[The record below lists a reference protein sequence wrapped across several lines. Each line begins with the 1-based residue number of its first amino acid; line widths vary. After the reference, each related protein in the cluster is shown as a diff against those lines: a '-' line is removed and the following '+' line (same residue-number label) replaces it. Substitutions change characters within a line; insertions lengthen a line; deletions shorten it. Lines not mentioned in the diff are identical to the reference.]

1 MFIEK
6 KILFVQPS
14 IPLYRISFFKSLASA
29 FGNFFM
35 VIHSEGDLGEL
46 TPSLKYS
53 WSKCLGKVIK
63 IGFGLVWQ
71 KNLINF
77 TVKKDYIIV
86 VSGNPRYLSTILFVL
101 KAKLVGAKI
110 IWWGHYR
117 SSTSKNWRIKL
128 RLGLMKFANGIIF
141 YTEDEVKKY
150 LTSKQRK
157 ETRPILGLNNGIDIL
172 PIRRLRKKYD
182 SNSRSYE
189 ILFLGRVTEKA
200 SFHILLKALQHPKI
214 KNISLNVIGNN
225 NFDPYLKLDKY
236 KFTNGVKINYYGKLT
251 DEKQISNIANRC
263 RFFVYPGSIGL
274 SLIHS
279 MAYGL
284 PSLVH
289 SDPLRHMPEISA
301 FKEGVTGLTF
311 NQDDPE
317 DLAFKLY
324 SMISSTS
331 QLDCMSKEC
340 INIVE
345 NDFNTTKMTEK
356 FTKFVRDFI

>member
-1 MFIEK
+1 LFIEK

-14 IPLYRISFFKSLASA
+14 IPLYRISFFKSLASE

-157 ETRPILGLNNGIDIL
+157 EFRPIIGLNNGIDIL

-182 SNSRSYE
+182 SNSRCRE

-200 SFHILLKALQHPKI
+200 SFHILLNALQHLKI
-214 KNISLNVIGNN
+214 KDITLNVIGNN
-225 NFDPYLKLDKY
+225 IFDPYLKLDNY
-236 KFTNGVKINYYGKLT
+236 NFNNGVKINYYGKLT
-251 DEKQISNIANRC
+251 DEKKISNIANRC
-263 RFFVYPGSIGL
+263 RVFVYPGSIGL

-284 PSLVH
+284 PSLIH
-289 SDPLRHMPEISA
+289 SDPLKHMPEIAA

-311 NQDDPE
+311 NRNNSE
-317 DLAFKLY
+317 DLAMKLC
-324 SMISSTS
+324 SMMSNTI
-331 QLDCMSKEC
+331 QLDFMSKEC
-340 INIVE
+340 LNIVE
-345 NDFNTTKMTEK
+345 NDFNTKTMSEK
-356 FTKFVRDFI
+356 FSNFVREFT

>member
-1 MFIEK
+1 LFIEK

-14 IPLYRISFFKSLASA
+14 IPLYRISFFKSLASE

-157 ETRPILGLNNGIDIL
+157 EFRPIIGLNNGIDIL

-182 SNSRSYE
+182 SNSRCRE

-200 SFHILLKALQHPKI
+200 SFHILLNALQHLKI
-214 KNISLNVIGNN
+214 KDITLNVIGNN
-225 NFDPYLKLDKY
+225 IFDPYLKLDNY
-236 KFTNGVKINYYGKLT
+236 NFNNGVKINYYGKLT
-251 DEKQISNIANRC
+251 DEKKISNIANRC
-263 RFFVYPGSIGL
+263 RVFVYPGSIGL

-284 PSLVH
+284 PSLIH
-289 SDPLRHMPEISA
+289 SDPLKHMPEIAA

-311 NQDDPE
+311 NRNNPE
-317 DLAFKLY
+317 DLAMKLC
-324 SMISSTS
+324 SMMSNTS
-331 QLDCMSKEC
+331 QLDFMSKEC
-340 INIVE
+340 LNIVE
-345 NDFNTTKMTEK
+345 NDFNTKTMSEK
-356 FTKFVRDFI
+356 FSNFVREFT

>member
-14 IPLYRISFFKSLASA
+14 IPLYRISFFKSLASR
-29 FGNFFM
+29 FGKLFT

-46 TPSLKYS
+46 TPSLKYK
-53 WSKCLGKVIK
+53 WSECIGKEIK
-63 IGFGLVWQ
+63 IGFSFVWQ

-101 KAKLVGAKI
+101 KAKLFGAKI
-110 IWWGHYR
+110 LWWGHYR

-128 RLGLMKFANGIIF
+128 RLGLMKLSDGIIF
-141 YTEDEVKKY
+141 YTEDEVERY
-150 LTSKQRK
+150 LISKERK
-157 ETRPILGLNNGIDIL
+157 EFRPIIGLNNGIDVL
-172 PIRRLRKKYD
+172 PIKRLRKKYD
-182 SNSRSYE
+182 SNSRCRE

-200 SFHILLKALQHPKI
+200 SFHVLLSALQHPKI
-214 KNISLNVIGNN
+214 KDITLNVIGNN
-225 NFDPYLKLDKY
+225 IFDHYLKLDNY
-236 KFTNGVKINYYGKLT
+236 NFNNSVKINYYGKLT

-263 RFFVYPGSIGL
+263 RVFVYPGSIGL

-284 PSLVH
+284 PSLIH
-289 SDPLRHMPEISA
+289 SDPLKHMPEIAA

-311 NQDDPE
+311 NRNNPE
-317 DLAFKLY
+317 DLAMKLC
-324 SMISSTS
+324 SMMSNTS
-331 QLDCMSKEC
+331 QLDFMSKEC
-340 INIVE
+340 LNIVE
-345 NDFNTTKMTEK
+345 NDFNTKTMSEK
-356 FTKFVRDFI
+356 FSNFIREFK

>member
-14 IPLYRISFFKSLASA
+14 IPLYRISFFKSLASG
-29 FGNFFM
+29 FGKFFT

-46 TPSLKYS
+46 TPSLKYP
-53 WSKCLGKVIK
+53 WSNCIGKVIK
-63 IGFGLVWQ
+63 IGFGFLWQ
-71 KNLINF
+71 NNLINYKI
-77 TVKKDYIIV
+77 KKDYIIV
-86 VSGNPRYLSTILFVL
+86 VSGNPRYLSTILFIL
-101 KAKLVGAKI
+101 KAKLFGAKI
-110 IWWGHYR
+110 LWWGHYR
-117 SSTSKNWRIKL
+117 SSTSKTWRIKL
-128 RLGLMKFANGIIF
+128 RLVLMKLANGIIF
-141 YTEDEVKKY
+141 YTEDEVKNY
-150 LTSKQRK
+150 LTSTQRK
-157 ETRPILGLNNGIDIL
+157 ESRPIVGLNNGIDVL
-172 PIRRLRKKYD
+172 PIKRLRKKYN
-182 SNSRSYE
+182 SNSRCRE

-200 SFHILLKALQHPKI
+200 SFHILLKALQHPKF
-214 KNISLNVIGNN
+214 KNIGLNVIGNN
-225 NFDPYLKLDKY
+225 DFDPYLKLNKY
-236 KFTNGVKINYYGKLT
+236 NFTNGVKINYYGKLT

-263 RFFVYPGSIGL
+263 RIFVYPGSIGL
-274 SLIHS
+274 SLIHA

-317 DLAFKLY
+317 DLAIKLY

-340 INIVE
+340 LNIVE

-356 FTKFVRDFI
+356 FTKFVREFI

>member
-1 MFIEK
+1 MVKVSWKGNKNWIW
-6 KILFVQPS
+6 
-14 IPLYRISFFKSLASA
+14 SL
-29 FGNFFM
+29 
-35 VIHSEGDLGEL
+35 
-46 TPSLKYS
+46 
-53 WSKCLGKVIK
+53 
-63 IGFGLVWQ
+63 WQ
-71 KNLINF
+71 KNLIYF
-77 TVKKDYIIV
+77 TVKKDHIIV

-128 RLGLMKFANGIIF
+128 RLGLMKFADGIIF

-157 ETRPILGLNNGIDIL
+157 ESRPIVGLNNGIDVV

-200 SFHILLKALQHPKI
+200 SFHILLKALQHRKI

-251 DEKQISNIANRC
+251 DEKKISNIANRC
-263 RFFVYPGSIGL
+263 RVFVYPGSIGL

-284 PSLVH
+284 PSLIH
-289 SDPLRHMPEISA
+289 SDPLKHMPEIAA

-311 NQDDPE
+311 NRNNSE
-317 DLAFKLY
+317 DLAMKLC
-324 SMISSTS
+324 SMMSNTS
-331 QLDCMSKEC
+331 QLDFMSKEC
-340 INIVE
+340 LNIVE
-345 NDFNTTKMTEK
+345 NDFNTKTMSEK
-356 FTKFVRDFI
+356 FSNFVREFT